1 MQRWCTTILH
11 STHKPTQLSVSS
23 SSSPSPFSHRLLHS
37 SPQFLHTPL
46 SLSLISSNFKP
57 LFNASSPSNHPS
69 LLNQMVL
76 SPPLPHLSFIQV
88 RHLTKKEMKEKMK
101 KFKPRTPVK
110 SKLKKI
116 KMKCYSSFK
125 GRFRLMHDG
134 NIRRW
139 KEGKR
144 HNAHLKVIGH
154 PTSYR
159 AVWAIGLD
167 HLDGLRAV
175 SKSAKRRLRQ
185 PGIVPLAYAKVMKKL
200 NFCG

>member
-1 MQRWCTTILH
+1 MQRWCTKLRSLAILH

-37 SPQFLHTPL
+37 SPQFLHIPL

-144 HNAHLKVIGH
+144 HNAHLKYASANKPSRGH
-154 PTSYR
+154 WWCHSQELSDNQVR
-159 AVWAIGLD
+159 VVLKEEDDEGLGFRTD
-167 HLDGLRAV
+167 NL
-175 SKSAKRRLRQ
+175 
-185 PGIVPLAYAKVMKKL
+185 PFIV
-200 NFCG
+200 

>member
-1 MQRWCTTILH
+1 MQRWCTKLRSLAIVH

-23 SSSPSPFSHRLLHS
+23 SSSPSPSPSPFSHRLLHS

-144 HNAHLKVIGH
+144 HNAHLK
-154 PTSYR
+154 
-159 AVWAIGLD
+159 
-167 HLDGLRAV
+167 